1 MNNKVLNNEGK
12 ILVAFTP
19 SEMQMIT
26 DAAEVT
32 EQEVKEIVYKSVM
45 NEAHRIMS
53 YHGARR
59 KVVESIGEDFIV
71 DKVVLEFESMVA
83 AVTGCNHVL
92 TSYSRH
98 RNLVYARSI
107 LIFLMRTQF
116 MGIAHLCP
124 LAEIGARF
132 TPRKDHS
139 TMIHAYR
146 KIMNSYCYDNILRKD
161 LDTIKQ
167 MCIDMNRFE
176 PIVNQIVKLE
186 ESYAEVKAMRDST
199 RLALA

>member
-1 MNNKVLNNEGK
+1 MSKVFNTEGK
-12 ILVAFTP
+12 SLITLTP
-19 SEMQMIT
+19 SEMRT
-26 DAAEVT
+26 VSDAAFVLK
-32 EQEVKEIVYKSVM
+32 QEVRDFLHKAIM

-53 YHGARR
+53 YNESRQRVAEIIGDDYIVE
-59 KVVESIGEDFIV
+59 KVVP
-71 DKVVLEFESMVA
+71 EFEAMVG

-92 TSYSRH
+92 SSYTRH
-98 RNLVYARSI
+98 ANFVYARSI

-124 LAEIGARF
+124 LSEIGAKF

-146 KIMNSYCYDNILRKD
+146 KIMNSYCYDHVLRKD

-167 MCIDMNRFE
+167 MCVDMNRFE
-176 PIVNQIVKLE
+176 PVVTQIQKLE
-186 ESYAEVKAMRDST
+186 DSYAEVKAVRESN